1 MGVREGVLVI
11 LEFFILSCQLE
22 DLPLPGLCMVVREV
36 NQETLDS
43 HMKSIMLRILLVGA
57 VVGLMVC
64 GVRAEGELGVYHQPV
79 YVPRCCK
86 EGYTLDM
93 NRRCVSEPGTSF
105 HPIVGVNISL
115 VVLNEVANEE
125 VTDVSCSG
133 KGITT
138 QYKSPSYG
146 EALFLLNSDESSV
159 NVLWSEN
166 LQYEERMFHQ
176 AQQYCIAL
184 EFGSSKSEP
193 IYVAKLCAEDLC
205 ADSQCVKKC
214 CPQGEHIV
222 DFAHCEPV
230 VGGQE
235 WEPVFHDEDG
245 VEASPPTDL
254 HMLYGFPE
262 HCAATLM
269 YDDHKLLQSGNVQ
282 IPDWTLTYQEYCID
296 NIFTDNI
303 TMEMAVVCYKE
314 IPSYCAWKH
323 MIMKPVLLG
332 VSCVCL
338 ALTWLVYVWVQQ
350 LRTSTTG
357 RCLICLVSAM
367 FVAFLTIILLELHMM
382 DITPIFCVVL
392 GYISLYSILATF
404 FWLSIISFHI
414 FLQVRSGK
422 QDGPDRLRVF
432 LRYCLVGW
440 GAPTIMVVLGIALDA
455 SEVDVIRPGFY
466 PNNCW
471 FFDDVAQWCYQYAII
486 LALLILNTIFFIF
499 SIVALKKKESYSP
512 NSANN
517 SHHCFSFWVYFKMFI
532 IMGILWFMEVVVWA
546 LDRPQCSIL
555 VIIFDVINCLQGVY
569 IFLVVVCFRKDLK
582 VFHCGLPK
590 MLVCREDTEAVS
602 NTQEVHGLVDA
613 KR

>member
-1 MGVREGVLVI
+1 
-11 LEFFILSCQLE
+11 
-22 DLPLPGLCMVVREV
+22 
-36 NQETLDS
+36 
-43 HMKSIMLRILLVGA
+43 MKSIMWRLLLVVAAAGM
-57 VVGLMVC
+57 MVC
-64 GVRAEGELGVYHQPV
+64 GVRAEEEERVYHHPV

-86 EGYTLDM
+86 EGYTLDVD
-93 NRRCVSEPGTSF
+93 RRCVSEPGTSF
-105 HPIVGVNISL
+105 HPTVAVNKSFA
-115 VVLNEVANEE
+115 VLNEVANEE

-133 KGITT
+133 KGFTT
-138 QYKSPSYG
+138 HYKSPSYG
-146 EALFLLNSDESSV
+146 EALFLLDLDEDSV
-159 NVLWSEN
+159 KLLLLGNF
-166 LQYEERMFHQ
+166 QYEEQMFHQ
-176 AQQYCIAL
+176 PQQYCIAL

-193 IYVAKLCAEDLC
+193 IYVAKVCTEDRCAN
-205 ADSQCVKKC
+205 SQCVKKC

-222 DFAHCEPV
+222 DYAHCVPV
-230 VGGQE
+230 VEGQE
-235 WEPVFHDEDG
+235 WKPVFHDEEG
-245 VEASPPTDL
+245 EEASPPTNL

-269 YDDHKLLQSGNVQ
+269 YDDHKLQQNGNVK
-282 IPDWTLTYQEYCID
+282 IPDMTLTYQEYCID
-296 NIFTDNI
+296 NIFTNNTTI
-303 TMEMAVVCYKE
+303 EMALACYKE
-314 IPSYCAWKH
+314 IPLYCAWKYR
-323 MIMKPVLLG
+323 IMKPVLLG

-367 FVAFLTIILLELHMM
+367 FVAFLTIILLELHMR
-382 DITPIFCVVL
+382 DITPIFCVAL

-414 FLQVRSGK
+414 FSQVRSGK

-440 GAPTIMVVLGIALDA
+440 GAPTIMVVLGIALDT
-455 SEVDVIRPGFY
+455 SEVDAIRPGFY

-471 FFDDVAQWCYQYAII
+471 FYDDVARWCYQYAII
-486 LALLILNTIFFIF
+486 LALLILNTIFFII

-517 SHHCFSFWVYFKMFI
+517 SHHCLCFWVYFKMFI
-532 IMGILWFMEVVVWA
+532 IMGILWFLEVVVWA
-546 LDRPQCSIL
+546 LDWPQCSTL

-569 IFLVVVCFRKDLK
+569 IFLAVVCFRKDLK
-582 VFHCGLPK
+582 VFNCGLPK
-590 MLVCREDTEAVS
+590 MLVSRDDTEAVS